1 MPRYEI
7 TKFFSNSGSRNEVR
21 MRVVDALA
29 AETPGTGNGED
40 ASKYIYYV
48 ETLNS
53 GDRVYLQRPANL
65 HNGFD
70 FVCVENANYL
80 CRGSEEGTSQA
91 RRLGC
96 GFTSKRPK
104 TKKCTLAFTDC

>member
-7 TKFFSNSGSRNEVR
+7 TKFFSNNGSRNEVR
-21 MRVVDALA
+21 MRVVDAFA

-48 ETLNS
+48 ETLSS

-70 FVCVENANYL
+70 FLVCVNYAL
-80 CRGSEEGTSQA
+80 PGQ
-91 RRLGC
+91 RRRNFPKYEDLGADLQE
-96 GFTSKRPK
+96 KRPK